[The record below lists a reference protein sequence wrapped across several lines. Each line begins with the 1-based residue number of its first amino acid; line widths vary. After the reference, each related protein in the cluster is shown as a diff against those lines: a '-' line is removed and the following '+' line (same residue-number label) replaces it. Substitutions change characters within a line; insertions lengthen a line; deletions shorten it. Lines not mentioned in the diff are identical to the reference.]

1 MDFNELEN
9 KELNTTP
16 KQKAEPKQPK
26 EQEVAI
32 PPQQAYQ
39 LMSRSP
45 QDWKLILKL
54 SVILALLGGLFVGS
68 IIGFF
73 TGKAI
78 FQQTVVTQQQQQ
90 DTEGTENSI
99 FSQFDYSKIVI
110 NEDKNVTVE
119 NFYTDDE
126 ERFYAMQLIGQSIP
140 DLSYT
145 DTEENTFNIKDLDDD
160 QYIIEF
166 IEPDCTFCNG
176 MISLVD
182 EYRAKENSI
191 NVIGLSIKEGDISA
205 FNKEGET
212 SFMIV
217 NDDESKKIDDY
228 IAWVPTFMYVEN
240 GTIKLVYFGRMDME
254 TFEKNIDIAF
264 N

>member
-1 MDFNELEN
+1 LNFNELEN
-9 KELNTTP
+9 KDLNAAP
-16 KQKAEPKQPK
+16 KQKSEPQ
-26 EQEVAI
+26 
-32 PPQQAYQ
+32 PQQQQTLVAQQQEYQ
-39 LMSRSP
+39 PMSRSP

-54 SVILALLGGLFVGS
+54 SVILALLAGLFIGS
-68 IIGFF
+68 VIGFF

-78 FQQTVVTQQQQQ
+78 FQQTTVVQQQQ
-90 DTEGTENSI
+90 DPEDTENSI

-110 NEDKNVTVE
+110 NEDKKVTVE
-119 NFYTDDE
+119 NFYNDDE
-126 ERFYAMQLIGQSIP
+126 ERFYAMQLIGQPIP
-140 DLSYT
+140 ELSYI
-145 DTEENTFNIKDLDDD
+145 DSEENTFNVNDLGDG
-160 QYIIEF
+160 QYILEF

-176 MISLVD
+176 MISLID

-212 SFMIV
+212 SFMLV
-217 NDDESKKIDDY
+217 NDDETEKIDKY

-254 TFEKNIDIAF
+254 TFENNIDVAF